1 MSTPPILR
9 RLLIQLRQKGIT
21 GGKAHAI
28 ATSSLQRS
36 GNLKPHSTTP
46 TAKGIKRGNMT
57 PGQRAN
63 DRAAKYNGGKPSDYK
78 YQSHN
83 NLSIRKK

>member
-1 MSTPPILR
+1 MATPPIMK
-9 RLLIQLRQKGIT
+9 RLLIQLKQKGIS
-21 GGKAHAI
+21 GSKAYAI

-36 GNLKPHSTTP
+36 GNLKPGSTTATP
-46 TAKGIKRGNMT
+46 KGIKRGKMT

-78 YQSHN
+78 YQAHN
-83 NLSIRKK
+83 NLSIKKK